1 MSSAG
6 EITVLLRAW
15 GHGDRSALDNLI
27 PLVYRKLY
35 VTARHYMAQQN
46 PGHILQSTALVN
58 ETYLQLARIGEI
70 HWRDRGQFFA
80 VCAQLMRHILT
91 DHARMQLSLKRGN
104 GEVAVPID
112 EDLSIPGRDAAAE
125 LIALDDALQ
134 GLAEFDERMS
144 QVVQLRVFGG
154 LSVEEVG
161 VVMKISERTVM
172 REWKSAKLWLL
183 RELDRSN
190 KHAK

>member
-1 MSSAG
+1 
-6 EITVLLRAW
+6 
-15 GHGDRSALDNLI
+15 
-27 PLVYRKLY
+27 
-35 VTARHYMAQQN
+35 
-46 PGHILQSTALVN
+46 
-58 ETYLQLARIGEI
+58 
-70 HWRDRGQFFA
+70 
-80 VCAQLMRHILT
+80 MRHILT